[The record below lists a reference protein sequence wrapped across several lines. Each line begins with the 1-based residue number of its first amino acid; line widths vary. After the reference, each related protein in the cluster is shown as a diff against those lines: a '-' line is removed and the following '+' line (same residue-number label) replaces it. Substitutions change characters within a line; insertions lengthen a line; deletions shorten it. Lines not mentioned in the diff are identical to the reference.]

1 MNMLANNNFVKNVI
15 WIFILVLMS
24 GCHNYG
30 DPWRITVG
38 KDKPKEHVFVDGDE
52 PQEVMICLDK
62 KGGSGYPTTIIGKYD
77 DQKYAGMLEG
87 QCMFFIG
94 KRVSVKFATPSSG
107 KYAEGTYKV
116 IQKQE

>member
-1 MNMLANNNFVKNVI
+1 MNILSNNYLVNKVI
-15 WIFILVLMS
+15 LIFILVFLS
-24 GCHNYG
+24 GCHDYG

-62 KGGSGYPTTIIGKYD
+62 KGGSGYPTTIVGKFD
-77 DQKYAGMLEG
+77 DEKYAGMLVG
-87 QCMFFIG
+87 QCMNFIG

-107 KYAEGTYKV
+107 KYAEGTFKV
-116 IQKQE
+116 IQKQ